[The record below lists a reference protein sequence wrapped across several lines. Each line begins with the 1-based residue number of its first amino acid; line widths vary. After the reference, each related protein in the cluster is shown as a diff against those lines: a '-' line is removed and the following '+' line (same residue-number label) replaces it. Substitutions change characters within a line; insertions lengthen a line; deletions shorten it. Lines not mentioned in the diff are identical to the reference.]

1 MMRIGWLL
9 LILLVIG
16 AGSWV
21 MRGPAIDNGG
31 GADDGAA
38 AQDPGY
44 VSIDAD
50 LIETGD
56 DGKPL
61 YRLHA
66 ARIEQQPPSP
76 YIDLLGP
83 QLQYQPA
90 QQPGWTLHAERGQL
104 AAEQQRVELVG
115 SVEARASAIG
125 ETPLTVRSARLSV
138 DMLQQTVRSD
148 APVSIDWGR
157 LRLTAQRMFINVKD
171 GTLRLESDGHGKL
184 APQ

>member
-1 MMRIGWLL
+1 MMRVGWLL

-21 MRGPAIDNGG
+21 MRGPAIDNDS

-44 VSIDAD
+44 VSIDAN

-61 YRLHA
+61 YRLQA

-76 YIDLLGP
+76 DIQLVGP
-83 QLQYQPA
+83 QLQYEPA
-90 QQPGWTLHAERGQL
+90 QQPAWALNAERGQL
-104 AAEQQRVELVG
+104 AAAQQRVELTG
-115 SVEARASAIG
+115 NVEARSISIG
-125 ETPLTVRSARLSV
+125 DSPLTVRSARLSV

-148 APVSIDWGR
+148 VPVSIDWGR

-171 GTLRLESDGHGKL
+171 GTLRLESSGHGEL